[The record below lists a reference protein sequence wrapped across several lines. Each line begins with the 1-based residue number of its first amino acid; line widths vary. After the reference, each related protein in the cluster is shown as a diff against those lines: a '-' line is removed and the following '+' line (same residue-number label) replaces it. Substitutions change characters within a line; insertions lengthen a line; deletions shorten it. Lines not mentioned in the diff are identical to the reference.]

1 MISITV
7 PATSANMG
15 SGFDSMGVALKL
27 TNVISMCP
35 SDTIDITALGGYKVR
50 RDAGNLI
57 YKTAAHIYELCGKT
71 LNGLKII
78 EDAKIPKTRGLG
90 SSSACIVGA
99 VTVSVMSDG
108 HVYYTKIKPLE
119 KLGFIAFIPE
129 FHLETGR
136 ARAALRGYV
145 SHEDARFNLSRA
157 ALLAASLATGKFK
170 NINVAMQDKIHQK
183 ERFAMIPGGERL
195 CAALRSCGALG
206 TYISG
211 AGPTIIAVCRD
222 DSTQLLR
229 KISAR
234 IGSEYDGWRIVPLDI
249 AAGGARV
256 SIDK

>member
-1 MISITV
+1 MLGRPFSRADIIDEAARLEGHPDNVT
-7 PATSANMG
+7 PA
-15 SGFDSMGVALKL
+15 
-27 TNVISMCP
+27 
-35 SDTIDITALGGYKVR
+35 
-50 RDAGNLI
+50 
-57 YKTAAHIYELCGKT
+57 
-71 LNGLKII
+71 
-78 EDAKIPKTRGLG
+78 
-90 SSSACIVGA
+90 IVGA

-195 CAALRSCGALG
+195 CAALRACGALG